1 LKTTP
6 LPGQR
11 WISESEP
18 ELGLGLVLT
27 AEARR
32 VTMHFPAASEQRIYD
47 IRSAPLARVK
57 FEVGEEIST
66 EDGTTHVV
74 EKIAKQESYLVYH
87 ADGAEFPEPL
97 LASNT
102 ISAAA
107 GPEGRLQR
115 NESDEPYD
123 FDLRLETLR
132 RRAAYRQLPERGL
145 IGARVDLIP
154 HQMFIANEVVSR
166 KAPRVLLADETGL
179 GKTIEAALIVHRLL
193 LSGRTT
199 RVLIVVPESLIHQW
213 FVELLRRFN
222 LGFTILNDAYC
233 EGFEEFHENPFAS
246 TQCGLTS
253 IESLTKN
260 PKRLAHAVEASWDM
274 LVVDEAHHLAWSPN
288 NPSPEY
294 TAIEKLADKTEG
306 LLLLTA
312 TPRQLGEEGHFARLR
327 LLDPARHADFKS
339 YEDENDQLPAI
350 ARAAETLAQGKN
362 LTEKQL
368 DAFLKQV
375 PEDLRDDIETRLEV
389 AATDES
395 ERERLV
401 QELIDRHGIGRVMF
415 RNARAAL
422 DGHFPDRKLHPAPLK
437 AEDDAIVD
445 GIQMEFE
452 TDIGEEE
459 LERYDY
465 DDDPRLEWLLDL
477 LVELGESKALV
488 ISSSRE
494 KAEAIV
500 LALAHRDVDAG
511 EFHEDLELIERD
523 HNAAMFAEP
532 TGQQLLVCSEI
543 GSEGRNFQF
552 VQHLV
557 LWDVPMN
564 PAVLEQRI
572 GRLDRIGQT
581 GDVNIH
587 VPYVLGTGQELLFRW
602 HQEGLQGI
610 ENSQHGGEA
619 YLARFGSRI
628 RDLGKRMH
636 KAAKVEIEALID
648 ETQKFRKQVSKK
660 LEDGRDRLHELA
672 SCRPRKAAR
681 IVERIAKIDADKMLE
696 DYAVRLFEW
705 LGWACER
712 LEDRAYVLE
721 HDRETAAQL
730 PQFKGDGTSATF
742 NRARAL
748 EREDWQLLSWDHP
761 AVREG
766 MEWVARNET
775 GSACFA
781 EWDDLGVP
789 WVAECVYVIEPLAP
803 PSLHADR
810 FLPPTPVRVVVAHD
824 GENETGTYKI
834 SDLKHELVEA
844 RGHRGLPKRIGKVLS
859 QGSKYAGSRGEVLIE
874 AAIERLDEMFGR
886 ELDRMEELAD
896 RNRLV
901 SEKESKALEAEREQ
915 LRHAIENAIPRL
927 DSIRV
932 IFASR

>member
-1 LKTTP
+1 MKNTP

-18 ELGLGLVLT
+18 ELGLGLVLS
-27 AEARR
+27 AEGRR
-32 VTMHFPAASEQRIYD
+32 VTIHFPAANEQRIYEV
-47 IRSAPLARVK
+47 RSAPLTRVK

-66 EDGTTHVV
+66 EDGQTHAV
-74 EKIAKQESYLVYH
+74 EKIEQRDSYLVYF
-87 ADGAEFPEPL
+87 ANGSEIPEPL
-97 LASNT
+97 LASN
-102 ISAAA
+102 IKSAAS

-115 NESDEPYD
+115 NESDEPFD
-123 FDLRLETLR
+123 FDFRLETLR

-154 HQMFIANEVVSR
+154 HQLFIANEVVSR

-179 GKTIEAALIVHRLL
+179 GKTIEAGLIVHRLM
-193 LSGRTT
+193 LSGRTA
-199 RVLIVVPESLIHQW
+199 RVLILVPESLVHQW
-213 FVELLRRFN
+213 FIELLRRFN
-222 LGFTILNDAYC
+222 LGFTILNDEYC
-233 EGFEEFHENPFAS
+233 EGFEEDGENPFAS
-246 TQCGLTS
+246 SQAVLTS
-253 IESLTKN
+253 IESLTN
-260 PKRLAHAVEASWDM
+260 SPKRLADAVEAGWDL

-294 TAIEKLADKTEG
+294 AAVEQLAEKTEG

-327 LLDPARHADFKS
+327 LLDPARHTDFKT
-339 YEDENDQLPAI
+339 YEHENEQLPAV
-350 ARAAETLAQGKN
+350 ARAAEVLAQGKS
-362 LTEKQL
+362 LTEKQF

-375 PEDLRDDIETRLEV
+375 PDDLRDDIETRLEV

-395 ERERLV
+395 EREKLV

-422 DGHFPDRKLHPAPLK
+422 EGHFPDRKLHAAPLE
-437 AEDDAIVD
+437 AEDESIVD
-445 GIQMEFE
+445 GIQFEFE
-452 TDIGEEE
+452 VDLGEEE
-459 LERYDY
+459 IERYDY
-465 DDDPRLEWLLDL
+465 DDDPRIDWLVDL
-477 LVELGESKALV
+477 LEELGEDKALV

-494 KAEAIV
+494 KAEAIIE
-500 LALAHRDVDAG
+500 ALADREIDAG

-532 TGQQLLVCSEI
+532 GGPQLLVCSEI

-557 LWDVPMN
+557 IWDVPMN

-572 GRLDRIGQT
+572 GRLDRIGQA

-587 VPYVLGTGQELLFRW
+587 VPHVLGTAQELLFRW
-602 HQEGLQGI
+602 HQEGLAGI

-628 RDLGKRMH
+628 RDLGKRMPS
-636 KAAKVEIEALID
+636 AAKVEIEALID
-648 ETQKFRKQVSKK
+648 ETKKFQKQVSKK

-672 SCRPRKAAR
+672 SCRPKPSAR
-681 IVERIAKIDADKMLE
+681 LVERIAKIDADGTLE

-721 HDRETAAQL
+721 HDRENAAQL
-730 PQFKGDGTSATF
+730 PLLKGEGCSATF
-742 NRARAL
+742 KRTRSL

-766 MEWVARNET
+766 MEWVARNEKGT
-775 GSACFA
+775 ACFA

-789 WVAECVYVIEPLAP
+789 WVAECVFVVEPLAP
-803 PSLHADR
+803 PALHADR

-844 RGHRGLPKRIGKVLS
+844 RGNRALPKRIGKVLG
-859 QGSKYAGSRGEVLIE
+859 QAAKYAVGRAELRLE
-874 AAIERLDEMFGR
+874 AALEKLDDLFDR

-901 SEKESKALEAEREQ
+901 TEAESKALEAERDE
-915 LRHAIENAIPRL
+915 LRHAIENAVPRL
-927 DSIRV
+927 DSVRI
-932 IFASR
+932 IFATG